1 MNNQQCKMTK
11 TEQHLQQLR
20 QEYKYANEARRKEIL
35 FTVETIKRSDYLNP
49 VKVEDKFTKEVEKAL
64 L

>member
-1 MNNQQCKMTK
+1 MTK
-11 TEQHLQQLR
+11 IEQHLQQLR
-20 QEYKYANEARRKEIL
+20 QEYKHANSKRRKEIL

-49 VKVEDKFTKEVEKAL
+49 KKEDNFTKEVKKAL

>member
-1 MNNQQCKMTK
+1 MNL

-20 QEYKYANEARRKEIL
+20 QEYKYANSKRRKEIL

-49 VKVEDKFTKEVEKAL
+49 KKEDKFKQTVMDNLK
-64 L
+64 